1 MYSGIEQKISISLPL
16 SHTRAHPGRRTSRI
30 VGREQF
36 VAFGLLAVVLTTA
49 SVGLK
54 RFGTAAE
61 VISSEQKCNYVSRHG
76 LKGAGSARMQRR
88 PPVEWI
94 GPSFSLAAED
104 GGRGPNQTDGS
115 LLPFRVLV

>member
-1 MYSGIEQKISISLPL
+1 MRPVLAAGAPCSALHHHVFRFNVQRDRTKDLHFPSLSL
-16 SHTRAHPGRRTSRI
+16 THPGRRTSRI

-36 VAFGLLAVVLTTA
+36 VAFSLLAVVLTTA

-76 LKGAGSARMQRR
+76 LKGAGVGTHATQASSR
-88 PPVEWI
+88 
-94 GPSFSLAAED
+94 AE
-104 GGRGPNQTDGS
+104 RAF
-115 LLPFRVLV
+115 L